1 MPRETWSARSSSAG
15 TGDPALTRDLS
26 RAVGLGRRSR
36 RAASASE
43 RARQSIAKTIKSVLE
58 RIAQSDSTLADILSR
73 CIRTGAF
80 CSYQPDPVFPIAW
93 EFASS
98 GAVRQSWRRRHGEP
112 VAIFVKV
119 AGVVLAM
126 AIACG
131 CASQSA
137 PPKQE
142 AARPSNRYIYV
153 TSEGLPGDC
162 YTDLGAVE
170 LTQPFADAAV
180 DQDNSETAKRLRAVA
195 LENYPKDVD
204 AVIDVQSEQNDVGS
218 EVTVKGEAVRL
229 EDRPTV
235 QCTLRGAKGVM
246 DQAAVLGAAG
256 IAGATA
262 GGLMAGASAA
272 TSVGVAGAAMMGAH
286 QVIQHEQDKE
296 QLDAGLRKSLDDQ
309 HREIA
314 QLLKER
320 SRLQQCKQEEVPLSA
335 CLKSAPN
342 AGQSAQPT
350 LEETDDQATFN
361 AMPFE
366 IRRQI
371 QEQQDYIKQLQGQIA
386 QLKFEINGH

>member
-1 MPRETWSARSSSAG
+1 M
-15 TGDPALTRDLS
+15 L
-26 RAVGLGRRSR
+26 
-36 RAASASE
+36 
-43 RARQSIAKTIKSVLE
+43 
-58 RIAQSDSTLADILSR
+58 
-73 CIRTGAF
+73 
-80 CSYQPDPVFPIAW
+80 
-93 EFASS
+93 
-98 GAVRQSWRRRHGEP
+98 
-112 VAIFVKV
+112 VKV
-119 AGVVLAM
+119 SGFVLAM
-126 AIACG
+126 AITCG

-137 PPKQE
+137 PPKEQ

-153 TSEGLPGDC
+153 TSEGLPGDG

-180 DQDNSETAKRLRAVA
+180 DQDNSETAKRLRTVA
-195 LENYPKDVD
+195 LENYPNDVD

-218 EVTVKGEAVRL
+218 EVAVKGEAVRL

-296 QLDAGLRKSLDDQ
+296 QLDADLRKSLDDQ

-335 CLKSAPN
+335 CLGSAPN
-342 AGQSAQPT
+342 AGQSAQAIV
-350 LEETDDQATFN
+350 EETDDQATYN

-371 QEQQDYIKQLQGQIA
+371 QEQQDYIKQLQGQIT
-386 QLKFEINGH
+386 QLKFEISGH